1 MDGMLRASGP
11 QHPPLKDG
19 SAGAWRER
27 GDFTHLNSTV
37 SPMVFFSCHVDD
49 VCFFRLS
56 RVYFNMA
63 SATGFFFFSVN
74 ILIGIVFVVS
84 LLRCRH

>member
-1 MDGMLRASGP
+1 MLRASGP

-37 SPMVFFSCHVDD
+37 SPTVFFSCHVDD

-63 SATGFFFFSVN
+63 SATGFCFVFFCKYTNQNSICSELTTLQALV
-74 ILIGIVFVVS
+74 
-84 LLRCRH
+84 